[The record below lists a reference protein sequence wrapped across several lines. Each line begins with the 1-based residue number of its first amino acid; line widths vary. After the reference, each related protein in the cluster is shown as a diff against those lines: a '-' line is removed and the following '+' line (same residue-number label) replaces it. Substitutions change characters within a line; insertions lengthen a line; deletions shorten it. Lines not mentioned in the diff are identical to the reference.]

1 MANATYRWQRTPRG
15 CWPASARLDSAGLA
29 SRYENDTRRCNLV
42 MKFVD
47 RSADLDG
54 HARGAGTAFPA
65 SGQRDRMRARSQ
77 PGDLGE
83 GTVVEWPVDGR
94 GPVEQFALGFVFLK
108 VVALAL
114 EAYRLA
120 DAERGA
126 VVRFQDHRVARLDG
140 PFEWLTGRGGR
151 VHAVGGQDPE
161 PALAAAG

>member
-1 MANATYRWQRTPRG
+1 MGLCYQTLVIAVHYLVTTLLGSRTHLPQVRPQIRSQNRRNFG
-15 CWPASARLDSAGLA
+15 LDSAGLA
-29 SRYENDTRRCNLV
+29 SRYENDTRRCHLV

-83 GTVVEWPVDGR
+83 GTVAEWPVDGR

-120 DAERGA
+120 DA
-126 VVRFQDHRVARLDG
+126 
-140 PFEWLTGRGGR
+140 
-151 VHAVGGQDPE
+151 
-161 PALAAAG
+161 